1 MKVRFGNASVELWL
15 LGRQTESTARPHQHS
30 AHGLSLSEFRVY
42 STRVTANRPIYSPKA
57 YKQLL
62 GELMASC
69 KLSLS
74 AHALEGE
81 PLGGLQRMEVAVAAC
96 LLARLDQAAHL
107 VRVRVRG

>member
-1 MKVRFGNASVELWL
+1 M
-15 LGRQTESTARPHQHS
+15 
-30 AHGLSLSEFRVY
+30 RVCVWQPRIKHDPPQPSIY
-42 STRVTANRPIYSPKA
+42 STRSPRVV
-57 YKQLL
+57 
-62 GELMASC
+62 
-69 KLSLS
+69 LSLS